1 MTILSATIGPII
13 QTHTGVLLKND
24 TDQMI
29 VIPLFDENG
38 DQYTG
43 SVTNL
48 GVNFILNGGTD
59 VTLSTTCVYS
69 ATAGGHK
76 LTIPSANITALGK
89 YSACVTGDEIGTV
102 LLDGLVIPDFI
113 SLAAINAEVDTAISD
128 AGLVTKIDTVD
139 TVVDGIAT
147 TLATPANF
155 MADVSAL
162 ATSAE
167 ITALNDLSAQ
177 QVWEY
182 TTRTLT
188 AIPTGTAT
196 ATALSAAQGD
206 ITSIKSTVEGIS
218 VVGGTG
224 AEKVIPRTYYEL
236 SAVANTIT
244 LSSPYDTITEEQIIS
259 ICDLT
264 TGDVI
269 YSCEIPIK
277 HTISVSSGVIT
288 FTYDNNSIAAEDI
301 LQIIVNQ
308 V

>member
-1 MTILSATIGPII
+1 MTQKIYRDG
-13 QTHTGVLLKND
+13 
-24 TDQMI
+24 TDQYVMTRFGGIDPDTGAQSILLGESEGDSLDIENLVI
-29 VIPLFDENG
+29 VWSEYKKEGEAITPPVITWDSSAGMWKILIPHG
-38 DQYTG
+38 
-43 SVTNL
+43 
-48 GVNFILNGGTD
+48 
-59 VTLSTTCVYS
+59 
-69 ATAGGHK
+69 
-76 LTIPSANITALGK
+76 NITQYG
-89 YSACVTGDEIGTV
+89 SAWLNISGTAMIPV
-102 LLDGLVIPDFI
+102 AIEVETVHEDTYYATDADITAMRAIIDLL
-113 SLAAINAEVDTAISD
+113 
-128 AGLVTKIDTVD
+128 
-139 TVVDGIAT
+139 
-147 TLATPANF
+147 
-155 MADVSAL
+155 MADVSSL

-182 TTRTLT
+182 ASRGLT

-196 ATALSAAQGD
+196 ATALSAVQGD